1 MANNE
6 NLKKGKATQF
16 RAGEEQAKTAQK
28 GGVAS
33 GEARRKKAD
42 LRRVLE
48 EAINGT
54 YKVGDEE
61 MTGAEAL
68 IASLMATA
76 CDSKSRSSVAA
87 FNVIAKMLGQ
97 DMPEQTG
104 DDDDMVSQFLKFI
117 RGE

>member
-1 MANNE
+1 MANEE
-6 NLKKGKATQF
+6 NLIPQNKRTKS
-16 RAGEEQAKTAQK
+16 EQRKIAQK

-68 IASLMATA
+68 ISSLMATA
-76 CDSKSRSSVAA
+76 CNSKSRSSVAA
-87 FNVIAKMLGQ
+87 FNVIAKMMGQ

-104 DDDDMVSQFLKFI
+104 DDDDMVLQFLKHI

>member
-16 RAGEEQAKTAQK
+16 KSGDEAAAAGKK

-68 IASLMATA
+68 ISSLMATA
-76 CDSKSRSSVAA
+76 CNSKSRSSVAA
-87 FNVIAKMLGQ
+87 FNVIAKMMGQ

-104 DDDDMVSQFLKFI
+104 DDDDMVLQFLKHI

>member
-1 MANNE
+1 MANEE
-6 NLKKGKATQF
+6 NLIPQNKRTKS
-16 RAGEEQAKTAQK
+16 EQRKIAQK

-68 IASLMATA
+68 ISSLMATA

-97 DMPEQTG
+97 DIPEPTEN
-104 DDDDMVSQFLKFI
+104 DDDMVRQFI
-117 RGE
+117 MAMRGE